1 PEDRKISAERS
12 RPAIAVGIA
21 HLWVMSSRHRGDMG
35 LSTYRQ
41 LIIPLTNT
49 RDFLALPPVADFGT
63 SDDSAS
69 ELVGIHAVRR
79 GLRCCLSLWR
89 TPAWCARVPPRSE
102 RRMRAAL
109 GIIAMTFVLAS
120 GCAQKDWIDRT
131 LVTES
136 VTGVWEGSMATSS
149 GQPSFH
155 QEIRLEL
162 EQKGPNVKGLFLG
175 YGGAGPHGT

>member
-1 PEDRKISAERS
+1 RRWLRFTSFIVENLLAGPREPTGEVAGAPRRKLSAGARTVPTLRGHGPGGPSCRRASFSVPEDRKISAERS

-41 LIIPLTNT
+41 LIIPLTNP

-102 RRMRAAL
+102 RR
-109 GIIAMTFVLAS
+109 
-120 GCAQKDWIDRT
+120 
-131 LVTES
+131 
-136 VTGVWEGSMATSS
+136 
-149 GQPSFH
+149 
-155 QEIRLEL
+155 
-162 EQKGPNVKGLFLG
+162 
-175 YGGAGPHGT
+175 